1 MYPNRSA
8 LMSQATNR
16 TAPDSNSDMVR
27 AAGAAQPFA
36 GLIDPILVDDPVAF
50 PFAGS
55 VARSHAAA
63 AWTWVLRDLCPD
75 LISAE
80 GVAKGHVGAAELEL
94 IMPELLARMKDGLAN
109 AEVNSDAGRRLRAS
123 LGTVDAREALP
134 IIIGALRNRAL
145 LGKAQAFGRAVNTIT
160 DDGALGVAL
169 HSMPL
174 QDKALAALL
183 FHAAIGQV
191 ANPTKL
197 VTTVIKL
204 AGNATESAIH
214 RVGFAPIIEAV
225 LSHALNQLQV
235 LQPFGPFA
243 DIDLTC
249 RALERYHRLMRA
261 LTAYVEFARGSRWT
275 MIVSA
280 ATKQVSDRIGPR
292 LRDVVPD
299 ITHALRK
306 PQHGHDR
313 LDADLLL
320 AALNGVYLL
329 RTIRDCRE
337 SLALNALFD
346 QAWSQSGEALE
357 LLLQRNMDLLRQ
369 GQGDAIVAARLDAG
383 IKMAEVR
390 FNAEYAETLRR
401 SRATAERRL

>member
-1 MYPNRSA
+1 
-8 LMSQATNR
+8 MSQAANSS
-16 TAPDSNSDMVR
+16 APDTPIDKARGTSV
-27 AAGAAQPFA
+27 ATPAFA
-36 GLIDPILVDDPVAF
+36 GLLEPILVDDPVAF
-50 PFAGS
+50 AFAGS

-63 AWTWVLRDLCPD
+63 AWAWVVRDLCPD
-75 LISAE
+75 LMSADAIAQ
-80 GVAKGHVGAAELEL
+80 GRFSAGDLEV
-94 IMPELLARMKDGLAN
+94 IMPDLLARMKAGLAE
-109 AEVNSDAGRRLRAS
+109 AEINSDAGRRLRAS
-123 LGTVDAREALP
+123 LGTIDAREALP
-134 IIIGALRNRAL
+134 VVLGALRNRAL
-145 LGKAQAFGRAVNTIT
+145 LGKAQAFGRAVNTIA

-191 ANPTKL
+191 ANPTRL

-214 RVGFAPIIEAV
+214 RAGFAPIIEAI
-225 LSHALNQLQV
+225 LAHALNQLQA

-261 LTAYVEFARGSRWT
+261 LTGYVEFARGSRWT

-299 ITHALRK
+299 ITHALRRGRE
-306 PQHGHDR
+306 GHDR
-313 LDADLLL
+313 LDSDLLL

-329 RTIRDCRE
+329 RTIRDCRD

-357 LLLQRNMDLLRQ
+357 MLLQRNMDLLRQ
-369 GQGDAIVAARLDAG
+369 GQGDAILAARLDAG

-390 FNAEYAETLRR
+390 FNSDYADTLRR